1 MALAKLVYVLDDDE
15 HIRTLI
21 EKFLVYEGFSVQ
33 TFKSGEALLERYQ
46 LSKPDCFVLDVML
59 PDVSGFQMC
68 TKIRQESTIPILFVS
83 AKGEEMDRILGI
95 ELGGDDYLTK
105 PFSGRELA
113 VRVKALLRRSAQ
125 TEPVQELG
133 EFALGN
139 LAFKLDQRVIAVG
152 EAAIPFTTKEYDL
165 FLLLSRS
172 SPKAFS
178 REELLRKVWKWEVI
192 DGTRSVDD
200 LVKRIRRKLLDAGAD
215 VSIKTV
221 FGFGYKVIA
230 EPKREEHENPE

>member
-1 MALAKLVYVLDDDE
+1 MAKLVYVLDDDE

-21 EKFLVYEGFSVQ
+21 EKFLTYEGFTVQ
-33 TFKSGEALLERYQ
+33 TFKTGEALFERYLQ
-46 LSKPDCFVLDVML
+46 LHPDCFVLDVML
-59 PDVSGFQMC
+59 PDVSGFHLC
-68 TKIRQESTIPILFVS
+68 TRIRQESQIPILFVS

-125 TEPVQELG
+125 AEAAIERG
-133 EFALGN
+133 EFSLGN
-139 LAFKLDQRVIAVG
+139 LTFKLEERVIA
-152 EAAIPFTTKEYDL
+152 ANDSPIAFTAKEYDL
-165 FLLLSRS
+165 FLLLSKS

-178 REELLRKVWKWEVI
+178 REELLRKIWKWEVI

-215 VSIKTV
+215 VEIKTV
-221 FGFGYKVIA
+221 FGFGYKVTTDAKIEDHA
-230 EPKREEHENPE
+230 DSE